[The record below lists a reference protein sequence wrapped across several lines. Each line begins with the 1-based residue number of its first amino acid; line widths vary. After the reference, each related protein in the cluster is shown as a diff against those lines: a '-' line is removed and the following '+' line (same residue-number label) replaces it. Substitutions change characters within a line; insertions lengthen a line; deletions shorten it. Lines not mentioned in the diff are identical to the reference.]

1 MYNLSKNEADTAT
14 RENEEMD
21 LDERPVFDTVALLF
35 SEPPFKKII
44 VK

>member
-21 LDERPVFDTVALLF
+21 LDERPVFIL
-35 SEPPFKKII
+35 
-44 VK
+44 